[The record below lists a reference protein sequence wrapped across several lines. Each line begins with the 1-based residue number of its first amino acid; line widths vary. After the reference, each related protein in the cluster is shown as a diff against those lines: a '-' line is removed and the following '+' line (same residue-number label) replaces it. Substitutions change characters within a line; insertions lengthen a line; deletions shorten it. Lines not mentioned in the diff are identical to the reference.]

1 MTLSELHWKNVGADY
16 RRCGFGGCM
25 CVGVG
30 GGIPGKTVKLH
41 PLILP
46 PLLPTG
52 SCQRIP
58 TGSYTNTVFI
68 SPPLRPGGGLTN
80 HV

>member
-1 MTLSELHWKNVGADY
+1 MWVLII
-16 RRCGFGGCM
+16 
-25 CVGVG
+25 VGVGLEGVCVCGG
-30 GGIPGKTVKLH
+30 GGIPGATVKLH
-41 PLILP
+41 PLIHP
-46 PLLPTG
+46 PPLPTG

-68 SPPLRPGGGLTN
+68 SPPLWPGGGLTN